1 MTAPPLP
8 EPTYVDNAA
17 DLDRWVKRLQTQAR
31 IAFDTESNSLHA
43 YRGQTCLI
51 QISIPDEDILID
63 PLLIEDIAA
72 LGEVFANP
80 KIEKVFHAAEYDL
93 ICLKRDF
100 DFDVLTV
107 FDTMAAAR
115 VCGYRRVGLGAMLA
129 DLFGIVHKKTH
140 QTDDWAQ
147 RPLPAGY
154 LRYAQIDT
162 RFLLPLRDRLHEE
175 LRRAGQL
182 EEAREYFADVTA
194 FELKSQEF
202 DPNGFWSLCRPDALT
217 QEQMAVLREL
227 YILRDE
233 LARMYDYP
241 AHRLMGNKALLAIAR
256 RLPRRRRQLYEIRG
270 LPAWLARRNGDEMV
284 EAVAHGRISRLP
296 RRPRRQKP
304 MPAAVVQRYTAL
316 HSWRRQTALARG
328 VESDVI
334 ISKGA
339 LWDIA
344 RRQPETVGELCG
356 IRGIGPWRRKTY
368 GAALV
373 AIANSRPPSDE
384 L

>member
-8 EPTYVDNAA
+8 KPTYVDNAA
-17 DLDRWVKRLQTQAR
+17 ALGQWVKRLQRQTR
-31 IAFDTESNSLHA
+31 IALDTESNSLHA

-63 PLLIEDIAA
+63 PLLIEDIGA
-72 LGEVFANP
+72 LGEVLANP

-100 DFDVLTV
+100 DFDVRTV

-115 VCGYRRVGLGAMLA
+115 VCGYRRVGLSAMLA

-147 RPLPAGY
+147 RPLPTSC

-175 LRRAGQL
+175 LRRAGRL

-217 QEQMAVLREL
+217 QQQMAVLREL
-227 YILRDE
+227 YILRDG
-233 LARMYDYP
+233 LAKMYDYP
-241 AHRLMGNKALLAIAR
+241 PQRLMNSKALLAVAR
-256 RLPRRRRQLYEIRG
+256 MLPRHRNQLCQIRG
-270 LPAWLARRNGDEMV
+270 LPAWLARQSGDEIV
-284 EAVAHGRISRLP
+284 EAVAHGRMSRLP
-296 RRPRRQKP
+296 LRPPSQKP
-304 MPAAVVQRYTAL
+304 MPAALVQRYTAL
-316 HSWRRQTALARG
+316 HSWRKQTALARG

-334 ISKGA
+334 ISKQA
-339 LWDIA
+339 MWELA
-344 RRQPETVGELCG
+344 QRQPATVSELKG
-356 IRGIGPWRRKTY
+356 IRGLGPWRRETY
-368 GAALV
+368 GADLV
-373 AIANSRPPSDE
+373 AIVNSLPLSDE
-384 L
+384 R